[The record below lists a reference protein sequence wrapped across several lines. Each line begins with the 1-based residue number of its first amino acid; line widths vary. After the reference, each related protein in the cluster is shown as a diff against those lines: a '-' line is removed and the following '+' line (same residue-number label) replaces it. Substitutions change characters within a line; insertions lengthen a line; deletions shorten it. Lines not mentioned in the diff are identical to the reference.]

1 MFSSQGPGKAC
12 SVGPVQTTSRQQ
24 DWARTVEGEEEKIIR
39 VERRTVG
46 RNILPWNLLFFS
58 LIGRAKNSRTAPTTV
73 LIIMYT
79 YLIILARHY
88 AEFLNKID
96 LLVGCGKILYI
107 FIR

>member
-1 MFSSQGPGKAC
+1 MEFIIFFI
-12 SVGPVQTTSRQQ
+12 
-24 DWARTVEGEEEKIIR
+24 DWTCK
-39 VERRTVG
+39 TVG
-46 RNILPWNLLFFS
+46 QRHLRGF
-58 LIGRAKNSRTAPTTV
+58 
-73 LIIMYT
+73 IMYT

>member
-1 MFSSQGPGKAC
+1 MEFIIALNWTCK
-12 SVGPVQTTSRQQ
+12 
-24 DWARTVEGEEEKIIR
+24 TVEQR
-39 VERRTVG
+39 PLR
-46 RNILPWNLLFFS
+46 LF
-58 LIGRAKNSRTAPTTV
+58 
-73 LIIMYT
+73 IMYT

>member
-1 MFSSQGPGKAC
+1 M
-12 SVGPVQTTSRQQ
+12 
-24 DWARTVEGEEEKIIR
+24 ELII
-39 VERRTVG
+39 
-46 RNILPWNLLFFS
+46 FS
-58 LIGRAKNSRTAPTTV
+58 LIGRAKQSNSAIYAFLLCIP
-73 LIIMYT
+73 T

>member
-1 MFSSQGPGKAC
+1 MEFIIALNWTCK
-12 SVGPVQTTSRQQ
+12 
-24 DWARTVEGEEEKIIR
+24 TVKQR
-39 VERRTVG
+39 PLR
-46 RNILPWNLLFFS
+46 LF
-58 LIGRAKNSRTAPTTV
+58 
-73 LIIMYT
+73 IMYT